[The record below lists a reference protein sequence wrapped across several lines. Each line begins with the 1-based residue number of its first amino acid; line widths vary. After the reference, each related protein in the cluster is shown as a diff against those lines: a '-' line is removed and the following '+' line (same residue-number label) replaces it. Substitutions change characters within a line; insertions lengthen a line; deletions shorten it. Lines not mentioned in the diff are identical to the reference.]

1 SGAPTAAS
9 LSWGEASAGGL
20 SATARSRACCL
31 RRLRFSRSA
40 AARRALRAARALAL
54 LPALPLVAIPDS
66 KACPPPHGNAATVV
80 PAARLRG
87 HAPYGKDRRAL
98 SFGACSFPKNRFP
111 LFGLMLP

>member
-1 SGAPTAAS
+1 PAAPPWRPS
-9 LSWGEASAGGL
+9 LAPSRGETSAGVDL
-20 SATARSRACCL
+20 CATARSRACCL

-98 SFGACSFPKNRFP
+98 SFGA
-111 LFGLMLP
+111 